1 MKYDIGFHNGYQLQ
15 GNGQNMIYDSIEQ
28 NGEHEESKEK
38 SEKSREEIAEF
49 FARKRRYA
57 K

>member
-1 MKYDIGFHNGYQLQ
+1 MKYEIGSRRGYQFQ

-28 NGEHEESKEK
+28 NGGDEE
-38 SEKSREEIAEF
+38 
-49 FARKRRYA
+49 RRYT